1 VFQEKQKLAAKMLKS
16 RMNDVYRLRSLKKAI
31 EKREGATIEMRR
43 KKQLAKKDESF
54 RTKRLGRLS
63 YLDAEIDVQLSS
75 EITGALRSLKCEGS
89 LARDR
94 YKSLQKRNI
103 IEPRERIRS
112 HRKYKLKVKE
122 KRSKRLPEEI
132 GASYFHSRK

>member
-63 YLDAEIDVQLSS
+63 YPHL
-75 EITGALRSLKCEGS
+75 C
-89 LARDR
+89 
-94 YKSLQKRNI
+94 
-103 IEPRERIRS
+103 
-112 HRKYKLKVKE
+112 
-122 KRSKRLPEEI
+122 
-132 GASYFHSRK
+132 